1 MGYYNYRRT
10 HQGYKLKKNG
20 YHIPA
25 EAHFSKDLTLQ
36 KEGSKIKIS
45 ESIRGREEVVEKNL
59 TFAYDSVKIEE
70 ENKEVLDTQ
79 LVTTS

>member
-1 MGYYNYRRT
+1 MRFYSVAFRKKHYKSIEALQIDLDNFMDYYNYRRT

-36 KEGSKIKIS
+36 KEGSKIKIP
-45 ESIRGREEVVEKNL
+45 ESIRGRKTLYVKN
-59 TFAYDSVKIEE
+59 
-70 ENKEVLDTQ
+70 
-79 LVTTS
+79 